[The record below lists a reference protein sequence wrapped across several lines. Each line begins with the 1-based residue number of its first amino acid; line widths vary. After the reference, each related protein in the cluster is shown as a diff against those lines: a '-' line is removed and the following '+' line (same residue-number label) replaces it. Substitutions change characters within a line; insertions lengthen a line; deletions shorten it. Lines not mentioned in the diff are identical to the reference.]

1 MKPTKMRNKRIY
13 RATNQVVNKQISAP
27 LSKDLRKKYTRR
39 SVRIM
44 VDDTAKV
51 IRGEY
56 KGITGK
62 VSKIS
67 TNNSSIAIEGNKK
80 EKLKGDKIDVYIHS
94 SNVIVTSL
102 NTDDKWRIKI
112 LEKKPKSKI
121 KSMKA
126 DVKKKDDV
134 KSAAKKKDNV
144 KSAAKKKDD
153 VKSAAKKKDKISKKK
168 DKKECE
174 KIMGSIAGSK
184 KLKRQM
190 APTFWGINRKEKRFV
205 ITVRPGSH
213 PKNNS
218 IPTAVL
224 LRDTIKKVKTLREA
238 KSSIY
243 GGKIK
248 VDGIIQKS
256 LHHSIGL
263 MDVVELEGTTDVYR
277 LIPKNGHILEPLKIN
292 ANEKSKKLVKVNS
305 KTTIKGGKT
314 QLGFH
319 DGRTII
325 TDVDTNVDDT
335 CLLQIPEQKILD
347 VIKFEKNSQ
356 VIVTRG
362 INAGRIGI
370 INELKQGTF
379 TLPKRINL
387 LIDDKT
393 IEIPANITMVVGKEK
408 PLIQIR

>member
-1 MKPTKMRNKRIY
+1 
-13 RATNQVVNKQISAP
+13 
-27 LSKDLRKKYTRR
+27 
-39 SVRIM
+39 
-44 VDDTAKV
+44 
-51 IRGEY
+51 
-56 KGITGK
+56 
-62 VSKIS
+62 
-67 TNNSSIAIEGNKK
+67 
-80 EKLKGDKIDVYIHS
+80 
-94 SNVIVTSL
+94 
-102 NTDDKWRIKI
+102 
-112 LEKKPKSKI
+112 
-121 KSMKA
+121 
-126 DVKKKDDV
+126 
-134 KSAAKKKDNV
+134 
-144 KSAAKKKDD
+144 
-153 VKSAAKKKDKISKKK
+153 
-168 DKKECE
+168 
-174 KIMGSIAGSK
+174 MGSIAGSK

-213 PKNNS
+213 PKSNS

-224 LRDTIKKVKTLREA
+224 LRDTLKKVKTLREA

-248 VDGIIQKS
+248 VDGVIRKS

-263 MDVVELEGTTDVYR
+263 MDVIELEGITDVYR
-277 LIPKNGHILEPLKIN
+277 LVPNNGHLLESIKIN
-292 ANEKSKKLVKVNS
+292 TSEKSKKLVQVKS
-305 KTTIKGGKT
+305 KTTTKGGKM

-325 TDVDTNVDDT
+325 TDINANISDT

-362 INAGRIGI
+362 INAGRIGT
-370 INELKQGTF
+370 INEIKQGTF

-387 LIDDKT
+387 LIDDKM

-408 PLIQIR
+408 PIIQIR